1 MAAGQDIYAIS
12 APIVVEAADRVLSGL
27 VKSSGVMAPG
37 EAFDARDF
45 LTCLSPALSL
55 EILGV
60 SDSNFTASKSR

>member
-1 MAAGQDIYAIS
+1 
-12 APIVVEAADRVLSGL
+12 
-27 VKSSGVMAPG
+27 MAPG
-37 EAFDARDF
+37 EVFDARDF